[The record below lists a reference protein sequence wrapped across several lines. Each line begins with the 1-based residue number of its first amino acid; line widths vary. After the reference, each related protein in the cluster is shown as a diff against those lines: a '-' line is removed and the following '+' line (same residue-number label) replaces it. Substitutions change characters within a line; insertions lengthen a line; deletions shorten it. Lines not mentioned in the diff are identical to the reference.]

1 MPAFIANVPI
11 VTSTPTIAVEGL
23 PVGSHRFQLIVED
36 ESGNRSQPSFA
47 TVTVLN
53 RAPVVTSVSP
63 SFGKWGDQ
71 VVIGGA
77 NFDPVPLKNRVSFN
91 GVAAQVETATST
103 QLTVR
108 VPQPATTGLV
118 KVATGSGEGV
128 SPTLFVIPRVFTIEV
143 GRVDVPGQQLDLAL
157 DSAKGNLWV
166 LTGYPGT
173 NFGTLEVI
181 NLEQKELLG
190 TVFLQR
196 SLVQSQPKDMAVGA
210 AGERRMCVVLNSD
223 GVVSAI
229 DLDSMKVV
237 ANIQV
242 GLVNPLGVPMIAI
255 ALDISPD
262 GRWAYVLIAP
272 LPSINLPGSI
282 SVIDMTTFKVVSAI
296 SVGPNPSR
304 VAFSRDGQFAAV
316 SNTGNSTISLIDA
329 SSLDAR
335 AHKVLAVI
343 KVGGGVVTNL
353 QEVAFSQNTFPI
365 WTANLGSR
373 NASVI
378 NKDALA
384 AAANVD
390 LGFNPMTVAV
400 NSNGTRAFLMGP
412 QEKLMAI
419 VDTAAGQ
426 PVLRTIKM
434 SGVAGSVEAIATTPD
449 DRSVIAIH
457 SDTNAMSVLETKTL
471 SVRAIIN
478 LPTTPFRCRV
488 TSDGKF
494 AVVLCLKT
502 LSILDMESVL
512 PTGA

>member
-1 MPAFIANVPI
+1 MPTFVINVPI

-36 ESGNRSQPSFA
+36 DSGNRSQPSFG

-53 RAPVVTSVSP
+53 PAPVINAVSP
-63 SFGKWGDQ
+63 TFGIWGAQ
-71 VVIGGA
+71 VVISGA

-91 GVAAQVETATST
+91 GVAARVETATST

-118 KVATGSGEGV
+118 KVMTGTGEVV
-128 SPTLFVIPRVFTIEV
+128 SPMLFVIPRVFTIEV

-166 LTGYPGT
+166 FSGYPEAG
-173 NFGTLEVI
+173 FGTLEGI
-181 NLEQKELLG
+181 NLEQKELLE
-190 TVFLQR
+190 TV
-196 SLVQSQPKDMAVGA
+196 SLASPVRSQPKDIAMAA
-210 AGERRMCVVLNSD
+210 AGKRRMFVVLYSD
-223 GVVSAI
+223 GVVSAY
-229 DLDSMKVV
+229 DLDSLNQV

-242 GLVNPLGVPMIAI
+242 VANSI

-262 GRWAYVLIAP
+262 GHWAYVLTP
-272 LPSINLPGSI
+272 INPFIGHRSASI
-282 SVIDMTTFKVVSAI
+282 SVIDMTAFKVVSTI
-296 SVGPNPSR
+296 PVGPNPSR

-316 SNTGNSTISLIDA
+316 SNTGDSTISLIDA
-329 SSLDAR
+329 SSLDAT

-390 LGFNPMTVAV
+390 LGFNVMAVAV
-400 NSNGTRAFLMGP
+400 TRDGTRAFLMGP

-419 VDTAAGQ
+419 VDTAGGQ
-426 PVLRTIKM
+426 PIVKTIKM
-434 SGVAGSVEAIATTPD
+434 SGIAGNVEAIATTPD
-449 DRSVIAIH
+449 DRGVIAIH
-457 SDTNAMSVLETKTL
+457 SDTNTMSVLETKTL
-471 SVRAIIN
+471 GLRAVISLN
-478 LPTTPFRCRV
+478 GAPLRCLI
-488 TSDGKF
+488 TNDGKF
-494 AVVLCLKT
+494 AAVLCPKT